1 MLNQVNES
9 IRNSSRLLTLRHP
22 NAVDVAVYRKVFTR
36 NDGDND
42 DSVRTLG
49 GALFLANEDEA
60 DYEVELL
67 GAGKMLFLGRVGGSD
82 FAVDGLNYGDDEIS
96 AYIEPV
102 IPNEF
107 QVKKEDRV
115 FWIMPNFTKEYQVK
129 GVGSPSQFPSSRLA
143 VYRLQPIEQSTL
155 DLPGGAV

>member
-9 IRNSSRLLTLRHP
+9 IKKASRLMTLRHP

-36 NDGDND
+36 DDGDNND
-42 DSVRTLG
+42 AIRTLG

-67 GAGKMLFLGRVGGSD
+67 GAGKMLFLGRVAGTD
-82 FAVDGLNYGDDEIS
+82 FAGEGLNFNDEEIN
-96 AYIEPV
+96 AYIEP
-102 IPNEF
+102 IIQDEF
-107 QVKKEDRV
+107 EVKKEDRI
-115 FWIMPNFTKEYQVK
+115 FWILPNFIKEYQVK
-129 GVGSPSQFPSSRLA
+129 GIGSPSQFPNSRLA